1 MKKKILWVVT
11 ARSGSKSIIH
21 KNIKPLGGQPLLS
34 YRIISVYESIFSH
47 DIWISTDSEDYA
59 SIARS
64 YGAEVPFIRP
74 GNLSADN
81 SSSFDV
87 ILHSMYHAEK
97 LNKQYDYIGML
108 EPTSPFITSVQLD
121 EAISLLDK
129 SPQAKSIVAVKES
142 RPHRVFIQE
151 ASRYLVNL
159 AENLRNIEN
168 LTRQM
173 FAKEITPSGGFYIC
187 KWDAFLEDKTFYTER
202 TLSYEVNAVSGLEI
216 DEPIDWDFAE
226 FIISKGLNNEK

>member
-34 YRIISVYESIFSH
+34 YRIISACESNFSH
-47 DIWISTDSEDYA
+47 DIWISTDSKDYA

-64 YGAEVPFIRP
+64 FGAEVPFIRP
-74 GNLSADN
+74 ENLSSDN

-87 ILHSMYHAEK
+87 ILHAMYHAEK

-142 RPHRVFIQE
+142 RPNTIFIQE
-151 ASRYLVNL
+151 ASRYLNKV
-159 AENLRNIEN
+159 AENLQNLEN
-168 LTRQM
+168 LTRQV
-173 FAKEITPSGGFYIC
+173 FTKEITPSGGFYISQ
-187 KWDAFLEDKTFYTER
+187 WDAFLRDKTFYTER
-202 TLSYEVNAVSGLEI
+202 TLGYEVDPISGLEI

-226 FIISKGLNNEK
+226 FIISRRLNNE